1 MIKVPPQA
9 IEVEQSVLATC
20 LLHPDSII
28 AIEDFLRA
36 SDFYRSSH
44 QKIYEGILTL
54 SQNEKSIDAVSIV
67 NQLVEKGVL
76 AECGGAEYIGSLL
89 DVPISLKI
97 EKSAQTIKEKAALRQ
112 TISICND
119 TMKACFNNGDPMEI
133 IDNAQKG
140 INNLDIGG
148 DEKIIP
154 VRELVLEAMDRHEKA
169 QARKGRLSGYSTGF
183 GLLDYKLCGWQKSNL
198 YILAARPSMGKSS
211 LMMSFDFSI
220 PTAIFSLEMSNQE
233 LTDKLLAKYG
243 RVNGQKFQSG
253 MFSKEDW
260 QKVSDAG
267 NKVYGFPL
275 FIDDSSALHY
285 LEIRRRTRKYV
296 KKYGVK
302 MIMIDHL
309 QLMRG
314 DSAKNRDREIGS
326 ITAGLKALA
335 KDLKMPVLLLSQ
347 LNRKLEERSN
357 KRPKLSDLRDSGNI
371 EQDADG
377 VLFLYRDEVYNK
389 KTKEP
394 GVAELNIA
402 KQRNGPT
409 GTLKLAWL
417 KDYATFENLA
427 REV

>member
-1 MIKVPPQA
+1 
-9 IEVEQSVLATC
+9 
-20 LLHPDSII
+20 
-28 AIEDFLRA
+28 
-36 SDFYRSSH
+36 
-44 QKIYEGILTL
+44 
-54 SQNEKSIDAVSIV
+54 
-67 NQLVEKGVL
+67 
-76 AECGGAEYIGSLL
+76 
-89 DVPISLKI
+89 
-97 EKSAQTIKEKAALRQ
+97 
-112 TISICND
+112 
-119 TMKACFNNGDPMEI
+119 
-133 IDNAQKG
+133 
-140 INNLDIGG
+140 
-148 DEKIIP
+148 
-154 VRELVLEAMDRHEKA
+154 
-169 QARKGRLSGYSTGF
+169 
-183 GLLDYKLCGWQKSNL
+183 
-198 YILAARPSMGKSS
+198 
-211 LMMSFDFSI
+211 
-220 PTAIFSLEMSNQE
+220 
-233 LTDKLLAKYG
+233 
-243 RVNGQKFQSG
+243 
-253 MFSKEDW
+253 
-260 QKVSDAG
+260 
-267 NKVYGFPL
+267 
-275 FIDDSSALHY
+275 
-285 LEIRRRTRKYV
+285 
-296 KKYGVK
+296 

-427 REV
+427 KGGLNGNTRR